1 MEVIPLNKFEHL
13 KTLNHHIS
21 FYHVNETAFAP
32 YGKVIN
38 NYNFEELD
46 PYMNQQDIPKEG
58 NVYVP
63 SVTEMEETVIKE
75 QIQSN
80 FYGQLPIQIGYCNG
94 VNSTLNGLEYHKC
107 SEINY
112 ALTDIVL
119 LLGKLQSIKNNQY
132 DASDIEAFFI
142 PKGTAVELY
151 ATTLHFA
158 PCKISDKGFKVVVVL
173 PEGTNQPLKK
183 EIVKRTE
190 EDSLLFMT
198 NKWLL
203 AHPDRELLIS
213 RGAYPGIKGE
223 NIQIYY

>member
-1 MEVIPLNKFEHL
+1 MNHFETL
-13 KTLNHHIS
+13 KKLNHHVP

-32 YGKVIN
+32 YGKIIN
-38 NYNFEELD
+38 NYHFEELD
-46 PYMNQQDIPKEG
+46 SYMNKTEIPEEG
-58 NVYVP
+58 NVYIA
-63 SVTEMEETVIKE
+63 SNAEMEETAIKE
-75 QIQSN
+75 QIQSI

-94 VNSTLNGLEYHKC
+94 VNSTLNGLEYHKG

-112 ALTDIVL
+112 TLTDSVL
-119 LLGKLQSIKNNQY
+119 LLGKVQSIKHNQY

-158 PCKISDKGFKVVVVL
+158 PCKVSDHGFKVVVIL
-173 PEGTNQPLKK
+173 PEGTNQPLEK
-183 EIVKRTE
+183 EPDHKTE
-190 EDSLLFMT
+190 EDSLLFMK

-203 AHPDRELLIS
+203 AHPDRDVLIN